1 MRCRVSNPIP
11 PLKRW
16 PRFMDPC
23 RTLSKKRIPDW
34 DQERGKF
41 STISISH
48 SLNYYYYYYFKATH
62 TNRNTCTL
70 FRQIDRQIYRMFKTG
85 PLQSMPKKS
94 YTNCCRKYY
103 CIEKRHN
110 TYLSRQG
117 TEALIERGSNA
128 PAPPPFFLKLVYKYI
143 YTYMH

>member
-48 SLNYYYYYYFKATH
+48 SLYYYYYYYFKATH

-70 FRQIDRQIYRMFKTG
+70 FRYIDIQDVQDGTSIVYAKEKLYQLLQKILLYREAT
-85 PLQSMPKKS
+85 Q
-94 YTNCCRKYY
+94 
-103 CIEKRHN
+103 
-110 TYLSRQG
+110 YL
-117 TEALIERGSNA
+117 
-128 PAPPPFFLKLVYKYI
+128 PFTSGNGGI
-143 YTYMH
+143 N